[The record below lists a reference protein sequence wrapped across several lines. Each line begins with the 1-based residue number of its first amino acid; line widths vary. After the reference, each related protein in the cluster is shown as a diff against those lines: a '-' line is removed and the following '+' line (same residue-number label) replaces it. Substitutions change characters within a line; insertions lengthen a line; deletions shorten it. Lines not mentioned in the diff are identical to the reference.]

1 MTAITWKINNLERQ
15 TFDGLVTVVHW
26 SASAVDTIDEGE
38 QVAVYQASIVNTQ
51 ALERGDDSFVNYD
64 TLTEETVLGW
74 LWEKVDK
81 EAVEAALEAQIE
93 AQKAPVSANG
103 LPWSEA

>member
-15 TFDGLVTVVHW
+15 TSDGLVTVVHW
-26 SASAVDTIDEGE
+26 GASAEDGDYTSG
-38 QVAVYQASIVNTQ
+38 IVNTQ
-51 ALERGDDSFVNYD
+51 ALERGDSFVNYN

-74 LWEKVDK
+74 LWTKVDK

-93 AQKAPVSANG
+93 AQKAPVTANG
-103 LPWSEA
+103 LPWGE

>member
-15 TFDGLVTVVHW
+15 TSDGLVTVVHW
-26 SASAVDTIDEGE
+26 GAYAEDGDFG
-38 QVAVYQASIVNTQ
+38 ASIVNTQ
-51 ALERGDDSFVNYD
+51 ALERGDSFVNYD

-74 LWEKVDK
+74 LWTKVDK

-103 LPWSEA
+103 LPWVTE